1 MAIAPEWRP
10 RELQGVVRNVST
22 GGLMGEFALQ
32 VVGGSGLDL
41 LLHPGRALV
50 DVEARIVW
58 TASSNGMIR
67 HGCVFPEPKEESFAV
82 GLFVGGST

>member
-1 MAIAPEWRP
+1 M
-10 RELQGVVRNVST
+10 VRNVST
-22 GGLMGEFALQ
+22 GGLMAEFALQ

-41 LLHPGRALV
+41 LLQPGHALV

-82 GLFVGGST
+82 GLFVGGGA